1 MEMDAQIARERGI
14 STNRRRAAG
23 QTNKMTSR
31 PRVNWG
37 FRIGLTLSLVIGAA
51 WGFALG
57 ILLVRVNAQLST
69 IAIVGAALPAAF
81 FGSMIV
87 GLLFNA
93 LVRAWHK
100 AARLLAALLIVALG
114 MPLGLG
120 WGLAEQRLDAI
131 QLVNATGALIWNM
144 EWLLAI
150 VGLIGGMWPGWARPF
165 LQTGW
170 RVPQFLLES
179 LAQFFE
185 TLGHAFLWLPGR
197 LLRMI
202 RAPFQ
207 NARRL
212 WDARPTRLP
221 RAPAPRIKRRRLPK
235 LHAPALR
242 RRSTNE
248 GLRVVGVIEDRC
260 PYCLDIVKR
269 NDPRGVRVCEVCGT
283 PHHADC
289 WSITGKCQV
298 PHLNT

>member
-1 MEMDAQIARERGI
+1 M
-14 STNRRRAAG
+14 TN
-23 QTNKMTSR
+23 R

-37 FRIGLTLSLVIGAA
+37 FRIGLTLSLAVGAA

-69 IAIVGAALPAAF
+69 TAIVGAALPAAF
-81 FGSMIV
+81 FGSMVV

-114 MPLGLG
+114 MPVGLA
-120 WGLAEQRLDAI
+120 WGLIEQQLDAI

-165 LQTGW
+165 LQAVW
-170 RVPQFLLES
+170 RVPQFLLEG
-179 LAQFFE
+179 LARFFE
-185 TLGHAFLWLPGR
+185 ALGHALLWLPGR
-197 LLRMI
+197 LLRLMS
-202 RAPFQ
+202 APFQ
-207 NARRL
+207 NAGRL
-212 WDARPTRLP
+212 WNERPNLPPRVQAPSVPRDA
-221 RAPAPRIKRRRLPK
+221 APRIKRRRLPK

-242 RRSTNE
+242 RRSNTNA
-248 GLRVVGVIEDRC
+248 GPRVVAVIEDRC